1 MRRGWVTAVLV
12 SCLWQAAAH
21 GQCAPAPDSAYFFRN
36 LSENRAE
43 AKIAD
48 NRAYYDQLLSDSFVL
63 KGRDGK
69 QLARQEFIDAE
80 LAAGRAMG
88 ERPFF
93 SIRDYTLLEHR
104 KGHTVTRY
112 RLVEGTTTGDATQA
126 AEIWVHEVY
135 EVLDGKWRLT
145 AIELAP
151 GAPGDSTAQL
161 SGR

>member
-1 MRRGWVTAVLV
+1 MRSRWLIGVLV
-12 SCLWQAAAH
+12 TCLWQAVAYA
-21 GQCAPAPDSAYFFRN
+21 QCAPAPDSPYFFRT

-48 NRAYYDQLLSDSFVL
+48 NRGFYDQLLSDSFVL

-69 QLARQEFIDAE
+69 QLARQEYIDAE
-80 LAAGRAMG
+80 LAAGRSMG
-88 ERPFF
+88 ESAFF

-104 KGHTVTRY
+104 KGFTIASY
-112 RLVEGTTTGDATQA
+112 RLVEGNTSGATTRAT
-126 AEIWVHEVY
+126 ESWLREVY

-151 GAPGDSTAQL
+151 GAPAPASNTAT
-161 SGR
+161 R